1 MSYYKIKVIST
12 FSKSHTLY
20 QVEPPKSFSPPH
32 YILLKSFE
40 TAEINLVLIDCK
52 IICDPSIKL
61 SIKLRKM
68 LWTTQ
73 MIRRKWRFRVPL
85 SFSWKARLRTKPLI
99 WKCFFIFIFT
109 QIKLIFTRKVSH
121 LASFWKWEF
130 LELGTPFNFS
140 LLTDWFSPPL
150 TRELVRTLST
160 FSNVIKC
167 YIICK
172 MVDSQEVGKKV
183 QLL

>member
-1 MSYYKIKVIST
+1 MIHLLSSLPENAVNNTDDQKETMLWSC
-12 FSKSHTLY
+12 
-20 QVEPPKSFSPPH
+20 PKL
-32 YILLKSFE
+32 LLKSE
-40 TAEINLVLIDCK
+40 ATHKAIDM
-52 IICDPSIKL
+52 
-61 SIKLRKM
+61 KM
-68 LWTTQ
+68 
-73 MIRRKWRFRVPL
+73 
-85 SFSWKARLRTKPLI
+85 
-99 WKCFFIFIFT
+99 FFLIFIFT

-150 TRELVRTLST
+150 TRELARTLST

-167 YIICK
+167 YIICQ

>member
-1 MSYYKIKVIST
+1 MIHLLSSLPENAVNNADDQKEM
-12 FSKSHTLY
+12 TLSSC
-20 QVEPPKSFSPPH
+20 PKL
-32 YILLKSFE
+32 LLKSEATHKAIDMKMFFF
-40 TAEINLVLIDCK
+40 LIF
-52 IICDPSIKL
+52 
-61 SIKLRKM
+61 M
-68 LWTTQ
+68 
-73 MIRRKWRFRVPL
+73 
-85 SFSWKARLRTKPLI
+85 
-99 WKCFFIFIFT
+99 

-121 LASFWKWEF
+121 LASFRKWEF
-130 LELGTPFNFS
+130 LEVGTPFNFS

-172 MVDSQEVGKKV
+172 MVDSQEVEKKV